1 MIHPERKDSR
11 SDGAVVGISYD
22 ADKRSGT
29 GWVVLCGDEDTV
41 DGG

>member
-11 SDGAVVGISYD
+11 SGGAVVGISYV
-22 ADKRSGT
+22 ADRRSGK

-41 DGG
+41 CGG